1 LKQER
6 VLGNGINR
14 NNNGKFQLDKKSY
27 MNWRPHSRS
36 KLWSMGLY
44 FLLHQK

>member
-1 LKQER
+1 MGAEVIDFTEDYLKQER

-27 MNWRPHSRS
+27 MN
-36 KLWSMGLY
+36 
-44 FLLHQK
+44 